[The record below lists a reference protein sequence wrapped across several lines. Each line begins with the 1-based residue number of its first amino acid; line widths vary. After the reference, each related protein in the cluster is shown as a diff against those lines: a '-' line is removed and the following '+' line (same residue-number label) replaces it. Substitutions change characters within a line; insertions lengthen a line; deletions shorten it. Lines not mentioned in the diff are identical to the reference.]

1 MSQEPLWL
9 LSLTPCYAKCSFKH
23 LWIIRLINWIR
34 LVMHKHS
41 KSVRGA
47 LGYALLP
54 STCISVG
61 SGIDGM
67 DGSLNYV
74 TLLHSITQKKA
85 ESMHFF
91 CLCVYIVNITTIVC
105 MTAPHGTPNL

>member
-9 LSLTPCYAKCSFKH
+9 FSLTTCYAKCSFKH

-67 DGSLNYV
+67 DGSLSYV
-74 TLLHSITQKKA
+74 TLLHSITQKSQKA
-85 ESMHFF
+85 CTFSV
-91 CLCVYIVNITTIVC
+91 CVST
-105 MTAPHGTPNL
+105 